1 MSLPRKVTPHETA
14 NACAP
19 LVGAQNLGGFLAS
32 PDALQCFALLPQQSR
47 QFQRQIGPAE
57 SRTAIK
63 AAIEERYTAPA

>member
-1 MSLPRKVTPHETA
+1 
-14 NACAP
+14 
-19 LVGAQNLGGFLAS
+19 VGAQNPGGFLAS

-63 AAIEERYTAPA
+63 AAIEERYTAPG